1 MMVWGILAAVNL
13 SAYTASVALADSRP
27 AYLRD
32 VVISR
37 GIPPAELVVGR
48 RTAVWLDE
56 AGGNAPL
63 LLVVW

>member
-13 SAYTASVALADSRP
+13 STYTASVALVDSRP

-37 GIPPAELVVGR
+37 GIPSAELVVGR
-48 RTAVWLDE
+48 RAAVWMDE
-56 AGGNAPL
+56 EHGGAPWL
-63 LLVVW
+63 LAVW